1 MNEQKW
7 EIRFSISATVESF
20 LIFWQDQT
28 QTLPLKILPTSPVTG
43 VRGSVLDCLIF
54 QYKLSASPTPSDEE
68 EESSDEEGDTF
79 GPKKEKVEEDPVKSE
94 PRVAPAW
101 LLSIFLISG
110 AKQMA
115 ETAMKDPVAAVNNLK
130 FWWWQRNIQINIQ
143 LGGFLLILDQFAMIM
158 GFTPRTT
165 LTL

>member
-94 PRVAPAW
+94 PRVAPA
-101 LLSIFLISG
+101 
-110 AKQMA
+110 
-115 ETAMKDPVAAVNNLK
+115 
-130 FWWWQRNIQINIQ
+130 
-143 LGGFLLILDQFAMIM
+143 
-158 GFTPRTT
+158 
-165 LTL
+165 